1 MQYPVFRMKRN
12 GVPVLSRAQIDAYA
26 LSCVRAFQPALLT
39 DPAPVPV
46 EAFVEGVLDLSLEYR
61 YLSNNGR
68 YLGMMV
74 FTDCLI
80 PVWEPETDTC
90 EPCAVS
96 AGTVVADNAL
106 LEDEAS
112 RPRYRFTLAHEA
124 GHALY
129 HATAFRNLGAN
140 QTSSLFLCESEPT
153 REEDR
158 RDRWTDFDWLEWQSD
173 TFASC
178 FLMPRDAVL
187 EAAHLWRLGR
197 HNWGQSLSA
206 TLAQVFDVSLQAAR
220 IRLKDLGLQDQQ
232 TPFRPTLTDD
242 MMILEPDDTH
252 GTYF

>member
-187 EAAHLWRLGR
+187 EAARLWRLGR

-242 MMILEPDDTH
+242 MMIVEPDDTH

>member
-187 EAAHLWRLGR
+187 EAARLWRLGR

>member
-129 HATAFRNLGAN
+129 HAAAFSHLGAN
-140 QTSSLFLCESEPT
+140 QFDSPFLCESEPT
-153 REEDR
+153 REDGH

-187 EAAHLWRLGR
+187 EAARLWRLGR

-220 IRLKDLGLQDQQ
+220 IRLKDLGLQDMQ

-242 MMILEPDDTH
+242 MMVLEPDDTH

>member
-1 MQYPVFRMKRN
+1 MEYPVFRMKMN

-26 LSCVRAFQPALLT
+26 QRCVRELYPRIFT

-46 EAFVEGVLDLSLEYR
+46 EDFVEGVLGLSLEYR

-80 PVWEPETDTC
+80 PVWEPETATC

-96 AGTVVADNAL
+96 SGTVVADNAL

-129 HATAFRNLGAN
+129 HAAAFSHLGAN
-140 QTSSLFLCESEPT
+140 QFDSPFLCESEPT
-153 REEDR
+153 REDGH

-187 EAAHLWRLGR
+187 EAARLWRLGR
-197 HNWGQSLSA
+197 RNWGHSLSA
-206 TLAQVFDVSLQAAR
+206 TLSQVFDVSLQAAR
-220 IRLKDLGLQDQQ
+220 IRLKDLGLQDMQ